1 LSESSQV
8 EQPLVYVVVL
18 NYRNYADTIRCVRS
32 LEGLHY
38 DNFRIVVVDNGS
50 PNESERELRAACA
63 EHIVVQSG
71 SNLGYAG
78 GNNVGIQ
85 LAMDQGADYI
95 AILNNDTLAS
105 DPDLLKGLVDY
116 AERDP
121 SAGLMTPLVVDPKE
135 EIDPCCTRRSPSLM
149 ELFWNRGIGRWI
161 WPIPKWEERLFY
173 QGEVDYREPAE
184 VEVISGA
191 SMFVRRELIEE
202 IGLLDDRT
210 FLFWEEFILF
220 EKIRKTA
227 FRTMLVPDP
236 RITHI
241 RSQSL
246 KGTHLGPVLA
256 NLKSLDLYLKRYR
269 AVPLPIRWSII
280 VSGFLYWLPGLV
292 KTLTGARALE
302 ARVRGAD

>member
-8 EQPLVYVVVL
+8 VQPLVYVVVL
-18 NYRNYADTIRCVRS
+18 NYGNYADTIRCVRS
-32 LEGLHY
+32 LESLRY
-38 DNFRIVVVDNGS
+38 DNYRIVVVDNGS

-63 EHIVVQSG
+63 DHVVIQSG

-85 LAMDQGADYI
+85 LAMDEGAAYV
-95 AILNNDTLAS
+95 AVLNNDTLAS
-105 DPDLLKGLVDY
+105 DPDLLRGLVDY

-121 SAGLMTPLVVDPKE
+121 SAGLMTPLLLLANGD
-135 EIDPCCTRRSPSLM
+135 IDPCCTRRSPSLM

-161 WPIPKWEERLFY
+161 WPVPEWEERHFY
-173 QGEVDYREPAE
+173 RGEVDYQEPAE

-191 SMFVRRELIEE
+191 SMFLRRELIEE

-220 EKIRKTA
+220 EKIRRTG

-236 RITHI
+236 QITHI
-241 RSQSL
+241 QHQSM
-246 KGTHLGPVLA
+246 KGTALKPVLA
-256 NLKSLDLYLKRYR
+256 NLKSLDFYLKRYR
-269 AVPLPIRWSII
+269 SVSLPVRWSII
-280 VSGFLYWLPGLV
+280 LSGVLYWAPGVL
-292 KTLTGARALE
+292 KTVTRARSLE
-302 ARVRGAD
+302 AKIRGAG